1 MEEERRNLEP
11 GVGRSTRRRREA
23 SGQKE
28 TGEGSRRD
36 DALTQERAP
45 IYEALE
51 AFQKMRVVP
60 FDVPGHKRG
69 RGNPELTKLLGE
81 TCMRLDVNS
90 MKPLDNLCHPVSVI
104 ADAEQ
109 LAAEAFGAA
118 HAFLMVGGTTSAVQS
133 MVLTAVKRGEKIILP
148 RNVHRSVMGAMVLG
162 GAVPVYVNP
171 AGDKRLGIPLG
182 MRVEDVRRAIKEN
195 PDAKAV
201 FVNNPTYYGIC
212 SDLRSIVKLAHEHGM
227 LCLADEA
234 HGTHFYFGENMPVS
248 AMAAGADMAAVS
260 MHKSGGAD
268 AGSIL
273 LTGPGM
279 SAGYVRQIIN
289 LTQTTSG
296 SYLLLS
302 SLDISRRNLALRG
315 REAFKQVVEL
325 AEYARTE
332 INRIGGYYAYSKEL
346 INGDSIYDFDVTK
359 LSIHTRDI
367 GLAGIEVYDL
377 LRDEYDIQAEFGDL
391 GNILAYLSIGDRQRE
406 VERLV
411 SALAEI
417 KRRFS
422 RDKSTLMDFDYIDPI
437 VAMSPQ
443 EAFYGEKESLPIRE
457 TAGRVCSEFVMC
469 YPPGIPI
476 LTPGEQITEE
486 IIDYIAYALEK
497 GCSMTDRRIRGLSA

>member
-1 MEEERRNLEP
+1 
-11 GVGRSTRRRREA
+11 
-23 SGQKE
+23 
-28 TGEGSRRD
+28 
-36 DALTQERAP
+36 
-45 IYEALE
+45 
-51 AFQKMRVVP
+51 
-60 FDVPGHKRG
+60 
-69 RGNPELTKLLGE
+69 
-81 TCMRLDVNS
+81 MRLDVNS

-118 HAFLMVGGTTSAVQS
+118 YAFLMVGGTTSAVQS

-227 LCLADEA
+227 LCLVDEA

-260 MHKSGGAD
+260 MHKSGGSLTQS
-268 AGSIL
+268 SIL

-497 GCSMTDRRIRGLSA
+497 GCSMTGPEDPGIERLNVLK